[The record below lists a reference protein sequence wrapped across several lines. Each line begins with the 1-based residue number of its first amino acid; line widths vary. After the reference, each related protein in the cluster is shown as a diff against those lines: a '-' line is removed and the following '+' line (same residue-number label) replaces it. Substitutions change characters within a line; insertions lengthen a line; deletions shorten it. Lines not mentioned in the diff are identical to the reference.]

1 MRIDRVKKPES
12 SFLSME
18 KDAGILI
25 ETIAKNER
33 LKRLLYYNVPDALDQ
48 PDLTPEQS
56 RKLFKDNIKM
66 VPKLRIENEYLNYL
80 IIRFKNFEPN
90 ETNPQFRDNI
100 IAFDILVPF
109 DHWQLKDYQLRPYKI
124 AAELDSALAARDYRL
139 TGIGHLEFKGSAEV
153 SFNNEYGGV
162 CLQYKAIHGEE
173 DKKPMPNPFDNE
185 RFLEDFEKMLNS

>member
-1 MRIDRVKKPES
+1 MRINKVKKPES

-66 VPKLRIENEYLNYL
+66 VPKLRIENEYLNYVIL
-80 IIRFKNFEPN
+80 RFKNFEQN
-90 ETNPQFRDNI
+90 GTNPQFRDNI

-124 AAELDSALAARDYRL
+124 AAEIDSMFNEKHL
-139 TGIGHLEFKGSAEV
+139 TGIGNLEFISANII
-153 SFNNEYGGV
+153 SMGDSCA
-162 CLQYKAIHGEE
+162 CLCLLYRAVHGEE
-173 DKKPMPNPFDNE
+173 DKKQMPNPIDESEFREN
-185 RFLEDFEKMLNS
+185 FNQLFNQ